1 MSEPRKLE
9 VLRAIVEDYV
19 HSREPVGSKALVER
33 HHLGVSSAT
42 IRNDMAV
49 LEEEGLIA
57 APHTSAGRIPTDK
70 GYRLFVDRISQVKPL
85 SAAERRAI
93 HSLLEGPDDV
103 DDILERTV
111 RLLSQLTNQV
121 AVVQYPPHS
130 NRALVRHV
138 EFVLL
143 APPKQV
149 LVVLIADTGS
159 VGQKVIDAGSDVSNE
174 ALMLLRSR
182 FLGSIAAT
190 QMALLPQV
198 LPSVV
203 ALCPPELRSLAQ
215 TLAQG
220 GLQSLSDT
228 SREER
233 ILMAGTANLA
243 RSNVDFPLSIGPVLE
258 ALEEQVV
265 MLRLLSDMGGMIPRG
280 VTVSIGRENPYDGL
294 AEASVVAT
302 GYGSG
307 GAKVGGI
314 LGPTRMDYPP
324 TTMAAVRAVAR
335 YLSRILGG

>member
-42 IRNDMAV
+42 IRNDMAA
-49 LEEEGLIA
+49 LEDEGLIT

-70 GYRLFVDRISQVKPL
+70 GYRLFVDQISAVKPL

-93 HSLLEGPDDV
+93 QSLLEGADDLDDV
-103 DDILERTV
+103 LDRTV

-121 AVVQYPPHS
+121 AVVQYPHLS
-130 NRALVRHV
+130 RALVRHI

-143 APPKQV
+143 APRKV
-149 LVVLIADTGS
+149 LVVLIANSGKVEQRVID
-159 VGQKVIDAGSDVSNE
+159 VGQDLGDDALA
-174 ALMLLRSR
+174 ALRTRYL
-182 FLGSIAAT
+182 AALAGT
-190 QMALLPQV
+190 PLSQLARALPA
-198 LPSVV
+198 VV
-203 ALCPPELRSLAQ
+203 AGTAHGQRQAAHALALGLEVLAQ
-215 TLAQG
+215 NT
-220 GLQSLSDT
+220 
-228 SREER
+228 REDR
-233 ILMAGTANLA
+233 MVMAGTANLA

-265 MLRLLSDMGGMIPRG
+265 MLRLLSEMAQDHRG
-280 VTVSIGRENPYDGL
+280 VAVSIGRENPYDGL

-302 GYGSG
+302 GYGPGSA
-307 GAKVGGI
+307 AKVGI
-314 LGPTRMDYPP
+314 LGPTRMDYP

-335 YLSRILGG
+335 YLSRILGP